1 MASPL
6 VDIIRKSKENFILK
20 TNKQTNEQ
28 QQQQNVAP
36 SQKPLKSK
44 LGE

>member
-28 QQQQNVAP
+28 QQQNVAP